1 MTTHQPDP
9 GALVKRILII
19 CAAVILGSFMSNL
32 DATTANVALPP
43 LGRALHRPLPTIQW
57 VASGYHRRSHAMGS
71 E

>member
-9 GALVKRILII
+9 GALKRILILR
-19 CAAVILGSFMSNL
+19 AVVILGSFTSNL
-32 DATTANVALPP
+32 DATIANMALLS

-57 VASGYHRRSHAMGS
+57 VATGYHRRSHPTGS